1 MAITKILHMKQ
12 AKSGYMAKHLANGLK
27 YITDPDKT
35 EGGRYVSGSNC
46 IPENALAQMLETK
59 RHFGKLDKRQGY
71 HFIISF
77 EEEDITEET
86 AFAVVGQFVKE
97 YLGPDFEAVY
107 AVHNDTDH
115 IHGHI
120 IFNSVRCTNGY
131 KYDCPKGEWEHRI
144 QPLVNRLCEEHGLSA
159 LDMEE
164 VREKRKKRREGIK
177 EEPKK
182 QKALS
187 GRNQRIK
194 RDVDRAVQDADTYEE
209 FLENLEY
216 MRYELSGKKHL
227 ALREIGAERARRIDL
242 FGEEYTE
249 EMLRCRIEK
258 PPVPAQQEDRKEAEL
273 LYIYIPYRNRHL
285 TRHQKECFIRKYRVG
300 KIHKSP
306 KPWEY
311 KSSLQALARLQ
322 EEYLFW
328 AEHGI
333 CSKEDLSDAKT
344 AALERLRAV
353 REKKRM
359 LEEEKKPYQAVIHLL
374 GELEPLQMEAELYR
388 EGYPEFAGEALAYEE
403 VCKKMEGLGYLVP
416 DARKIEAHFQTRT
429 LALEEEKRQAAR
441 EKRIAERLL
450 RKVYSREKSKGMPD
464 EIQKKDMG
472 GPQEGAAVRQQPDF
486 GESGERRQN
495 DNRRATVSG
504 RM

>member
-1 MAITKILHMKQ
+1 
-12 AKSGYMAKHLANGLK
+12 MAKYLANGLK

-216 MRYELSGKKHL
+216 MGYELSGKKHL

>member
-1 MAITKILHMKQ
+1 
-12 AKSGYMAKHLANGLK
+12 MAKHLANGLK
-27 YITDPDKT
+27 YIMDPDKT

-86 AFAVVGQFVKE
+86 AFEVVGQFVKE

-107 AVHNDTDH
+107 AIHNDTDH

-144 QPLVNRLCEEHGLSA
+144 QPLVNRLCEEHGLST

-177 EEPKK
+177 EESKK

-187 GRNQRIK
+187 ERNQRIK

-209 FLENLEY
+209 FLEILEY
-216 MRYELSGKKHL
+216 MGYELSGKKHL

-285 TRHQKECFIRKYRVG
+285 TRHQKECFIRKYRAG
-300 KIHKSP
+300 KSHKSP
-306 KPWEY
+306 KSWEY
-311 KSSLQALARLQ
+311 KSSLQALKRLQ
-322 EEYLFW
+322 EEYIFW
-328 AEHGI
+328 AEHDI
-333 CSKEDLSDAKT
+333 RSIETLSDAKM
-344 AALERLRAV
+344 AASERMKEV
-353 REKKRM
+353 REKKRK
-359 LEEEKKPYQAVIHLL
+359 LEEEKKPYQAVLYLL
-374 GELEPLQMEAELYR
+374 GELEPLQMEAELYK
-388 EGYPEFAGEALAYEE
+388 EGYPEFSGEFLAYEA
-403 VCKKMEGLGYLVP
+403 VCRKLEGLGYSVP
-416 DARKIEAHFQTRT
+416 DARRTEEYFQTRIQ
-429 LALEEEKRQAAR
+429 ALEEEKRQAIK

-450 RKVYSREKSKGMPD
+450 SKVYSRERGKSVQHEIRNKGL
-464 EIQKKDMG
+464 
-472 GPQEGAAVRQQPDF
+472 
-486 GESGERRQN
+486 
-495 DNRRATVSG
+495 
-504 RM
+504 

>member
-216 MRYELSGKKHL
+216 MGYELSGKKHL

>member
-216 MRYELSGKKHL
+216 MGYELSGKKHL

-249 EMLRCRIEK
+249 EMLCCRIEK

>member
-27 YITDPDKT
+27 YIMDPDKT

-86 AFAVVGQFVKE
+86 AFEVVGQFVKE

-107 AVHNDTDH
+107 AIHNDTDH

-144 QPLVNRLCEEHGLSA
+144 QPLVNRLCEEHGLST

-164 VREKRKKRREGIK
+164 VLEKRKKRREGIK

-187 GRNQRIK
+187 ERNQRIK

-209 FLENLEY
+209 FLEILEY
-216 MRYELSGKKHL
+216 MGYELSGKKHL

-285 TRHQKECFIRKYRVG
+285 TRHQKECFIRKYRAR

-306 KPWEY
+306 KSWEY
-311 KSSLQALARLQ
+311 KSSLQALKRLQ
-322 EEYLFW
+322 EEYIFW
-328 AEHGI
+328 AEHDIRSIEG
-333 CSKEDLSDAKT
+333 LSDAKM
-344 AALERLRAV
+344 AASERMKEV
-353 REKKRM
+353 REKKRE
-359 LEEEKKPYQAVIHLL
+359 LEEEKKPYQAVLHLL
-374 GELEPLQMEAELYR
+374 GELEPLQMEAELYK
-388 EGYPEFAGEALAYEE
+388 EGYPEFSGEFLAYEA
-403 VCKKMEGLGYLVP
+403 VCQKLEGLGYSVP
-416 DARKIEAHFQTRT
+416 DARRTEAYFQTRT
-429 LALEEEKRQAAR
+429 QALEEEKRQAIK

-450 RKVYSREKSKGMPD
+450 SKVYSRERGKSVQHEIRNKGL
-464 EIQKKDMG
+464 
-472 GPQEGAAVRQQPDF
+472 
-486 GESGERRQN
+486 
-495 DNRRATVSG
+495 
-504 RM
+504 

>member
-177 EEPKK
+177 EEAKK

-216 MRYELSGKKHL
+216 MGYELSGKKHL

>member
-27 YITDPDKT
+27 YIMDPNKT

-86 AFAVVGQFVKE
+86 AFEVVGQFVKE

-107 AVHNDTDH
+107 AIHNDTDH

-120 IFNSVRCTNGY
+120 IFNSVCCTNGY

-144 QPLVNRLCEEHGLSA
+144 QPLVNRLCEEHGLST

-164 VREKRKKRREGIK
+164 VREKRKKRREGAGK
-177 EEPKK
+177 EPKK
-182 QKALS
+182 QKGLS
-187 GRNQRIK
+187 ERNQRIK

-209 FLENLEY
+209 FLEILEY
-216 MRYELSGKKHL
+216 MGYELSGKKHL

-258 PPVPAQQEDRKEAEL
+258 PPAPAQQEDRKETEL

-285 TRHQKECFIRKYRVG
+285 TRYQKECFIRKYRAG
-300 KIHKSP
+300 KIHKTP
-306 KPWEY
+306 KSWEY

-322 EEYLFW
+322 EEYIFW
-328 AEHGI
+328 AKHEI
-333 CSKEDLSDAKT
+333 RSREDLSDAKT
-344 AALERLRAV
+344 AALERIRAV
-353 REKKRM
+353 REKKQK
-359 LEEEKKPYQAVIHLL
+359 LEEEEKPYQAVFHLL
-374 GELEPLQMEAELYR
+374 GELEPLQMEAELYK
-388 EGYPEFAGEALAYEE
+388 EEYPEFAEESLAYEA
-403 VCKKMEGLGYLVP
+403 VCKKLEGLGYSVP
-416 DARKIEAHFQTRT
+416 DARRIEAHFQTRT
-429 LALEEEKRQAAR
+429 QALEEEKRQAIK

-450 RKVYSREKSKGMPD
+450 YKVYSREKSKSIPD
-464 EIQKKDMG
+464 EIQKKDMRRL
-472 GPQEGAAVRQQPDF
+472 QEGTATKQQPDF

>member
-27 YITDPDKT
+27 YIMDPDKT

-86 AFAVVGQFVKE
+86 AFEVVGQFVKE

-107 AVHNDTDH
+107 AIHNDTDH

-144 QPLVNRLCEEHGLSA
+144 QPLVNRLCEEHGLST

-164 VREKRKKRREGIK
+164 VLEKRKKRREGIK
-177 EEPKK
+177 EEPKN

-187 GRNQRIK
+187 ERNQRIK

-209 FLENLEY
+209 FLEILEY
-216 MRYELSGKKHL
+216 MGYELSGKKHL

-285 TRHQKECFIRKYRVG
+285 TRHQKECFIRKYRAG

-306 KPWEY
+306 KSWEY
-311 KSSLQALARLQ
+311 KSSLQALKRLQ
-322 EEYLFW
+322 EEYIFW
-328 AEHGI
+328 AEHDIRSIEG
-333 CSKEDLSDAKT
+333 LSDAKM
-344 AALERLRAV
+344 AASERMKEV
-353 REKKRM
+353 REKKRE
-359 LEEEKKPYQAVIHLL
+359 LEEEKKPYQAVLHLL
-374 GELEPLQMEAELYR
+374 GELEPLQMEAELYK
-388 EGYPEFAGEALAYEE
+388 EGYPEFSGEFLAYEA
-403 VCKKMEGLGYLVP
+403 VCRKLEGLGYSVP
-416 DARKIEAHFQTRT
+416 DARRTEAYFQTRT
-429 LALEEEKRQAAR
+429 QALEEEKRQAIK

-450 RKVYSREKSKGMPD
+450 SKVYSRERGKSVQHEIRNKGL
-464 EIQKKDMG
+464 
-472 GPQEGAAVRQQPDF
+472 
-486 GESGERRQN
+486 
-495 DNRRATVSG
+495 
-504 RM
+504 

>member
-27 YITDPDKT
+27 YIMDPDKT

-86 AFAVVGQFVKE
+86 AFEVVGQFVKE

-107 AVHNDTDH
+107 AIHNDTDH

-144 QPLVNRLCEEHGLSA
+144 QPLVNRLCEEHGLST

-164 VREKRKKRREGIK
+164 VLEKRKKRREGIK
-177 EEPKK
+177 AEPKK

-187 GRNQRIK
+187 ERNQRIK

-209 FLENLEY
+209 FLEILEY
-216 MRYELSGKKHL
+216 MGYELSGKKHL

-285 TRHQKECFIRKYRVG
+285 TRHQKECFIRKYRAG

-306 KPWEY
+306 KSWEY
-311 KSSLQALARLQ
+311 KSSLQALKRLQ
-322 EEYLFW
+322 EEYIFW
-328 AEHGI
+328 AEHDIRSIEG
-333 CSKEDLSDAKT
+333 LSDAKM
-344 AALERLRAV
+344 AASERMKEV
-353 REKKRM
+353 REKKRE
-359 LEEEKKPYQAVIHLL
+359 LEEEKKPYQAVLHLL
-374 GELEPLQMEAELYR
+374 GELEPLQMEAELYK
-388 EGYPEFAGEALAYEE
+388 EGYPEFSGEFLAYEA
-403 VCKKMEGLGYLVP
+403 VCRKLEGLGYSVP
-416 DARKIEAHFQTRT
+416 DARRTEAYFQTRT
-429 LALEEEKRQAAR
+429 QALEEEKRQAIK

-450 RKVYSREKSKGMPD
+450 SKVYSRERRKSVQHEIRNKGL
-464 EIQKKDMG
+464 
-472 GPQEGAAVRQQPDF
+472 
-486 GESGERRQN
+486 
-495 DNRRATVSG
+495 
-504 RM
+504 

>member
-216 MRYELSGKKHL
+216 MGYELSGKKHL

-311 KSSLQALARLQ
+311 KSSLQVLARLQ

>member
-216 MRYELSGKKHL
+216 MGYELSGKKHL

-249 EMLRCRIEK
+249 EMIRCRIEK